1 MSDQYMEN
9 PDIDEQKEKKDGS
22 GGSSLADGVNN
33 ARGLSKQIDKHSAG
47 NGKFNKAMDKH
58 SAGNGKFNK
67 AMNKHSADN
76 GKINKAAD
84 KHSRGGLEKKADK
97 ESPASAGS
105 NANHKNPS
113 GLSKGGSSSSS
124 VKVSGNAGTA
134 GSAGNSGAA
143 AGTGGTAGGAA
154 AGSAGGTAT
163 GSAAA
168 GGATTGATAGATAGA
183 AAGGAAAGGTAA
195 AGVTVAAATGPV
207 GWIVLLVV
215 VIVVIL
221 LIVCCI
227 FEIVM
232 SFIGYANSEEYV
244 QDSLAIEQRELENGL
259 VVYHDN
265 TNFKETIDGF
275 VFTYDGTKYSVTG
288 MEMPSSGYLAGIYDE
303 IEADYNSIVS
313 SDTDENHIYEG
324 YEVINDYMDMWNSDG
339 YKEIFAKIAQNSFS
353 DADVKAICGYDT
365 SKAESIAT
373 KFGNVIKPEYFTW
386 ENTGMK
392 ADSKEIGRE
401 YFVYVG
407 GGASEDDSGG
417 GTGVHIPGI
426 TDLLTTPTTPT
437 SPGLS
442 NLDDGLI
449 RNPDIKIYLDSLM
462 DAEILRY
469 QASGEYE
476 KHAEVVEQSNY
487 TVSYHISMSIPTGKA
502 IEADEYEYKYVT
514 DEESMNQAQELIE
527 SIENKDYL
535 ALVKTSANAI
545 KDGIWGAIKSLF
557 QKDHSW
563 RDYTVPKGYYDNL
576 DPMGSSGTSVP
587 GDISDIVISP
597 EDNEDLIYLAGVI
610 WAEAG
615 NQQYTGKLAVG
626 YVVMNRV
633 HGKNLS
639 IKEVIMEK
647 NQFATYIP
655 DHTWEKGCERFA
667 LMSTEERN
675 ANECW
680 IAAVEA
686 YNGRGTNPIGDRLFF
701 RVPPNKNDLSNFK
714 DPILIQDH
722 VFHRGQYKW

>member
-9 PDIDEQKEKKDGS
+9 PEMDEEKDKKGGS
-22 GGSSLADGVNN
+22 GRSSLANGADN
-33 ARGLSKQIDKHSAG
+33 ARGLSKRIDNNSAG

-58 SAGNGKFNK
+58 SAGNGKFSK
-67 AMNKHSADN
+67 AMNKHSADS
-76 GKINKAAD
+76 GKMNKAAD

-97 ESPASAGS
+97 ESPSSAGS
-105 NANHKNPS
+105 NAGQKNAS
-113 GLSKGGSSSSS
+113 GLNKGGSSSAG
-124 VKVSGNAGTA
+124 VKVSESAGTA
-134 GSAGNSGAA
+134 GSAGGSGTATGTSGAA
-143 AGTGGTAGGAA
+143 SGSAA
-154 AGSAGGTAT
+154 AGSAGGTAAGGAAT
-163 GSAAA
+163 GSAA
-168 GGATTGATAGATAGA
+168 TGATAGA
-183 AAGGAAAGGTAA
+183 AAGGTAAGGAA
-195 AGVTVAAATGPV
+195 ATGVTVAAATGPV

-215 VIVVIL
+215 VIVVVL
-221 LIVCCI
+221 LVVCCI

-259 VVYHDN
+259 AIYHN
-265 TNFKETIDGF
+265 STNFKETIDGF

-288 MEMPSSGYLAGIYDE
+288 MEMPNSGYLAGIYDA

-324 YEVINDYMDMWNSDG
+324 YEVTNDYMDMWNSDG
-339 YKEIFAKIAQNSFS
+339 YKEIFAQIAQNSFS

-365 SKAESIAT
+365 SKAESIAK

-392 ADSKEIGRE
+392 ADNKEIGRE
-401 YFVYVG
+401 YFVFVG
-407 GGASEDDSGG
+407 NEDIKDDSGG
-417 GTGVHIPGI
+417 GTGIHIPGM
-426 TDLLTTPTTPT
+426 TDLLIPPITVAP
-437 SPGLS
+437 PGLADP
-442 NLDDGLI
+442 DDGLI

-476 KHAEVVEQSNY
+476 KHTEVVEQCNY

-527 SIENKDYL
+527 AIENKDYL
-535 ALVKTSANAI
+535 TLVKTSTNSI
-545 KDGIWGAIKSLF
+545 KDGIWDSVKSLF
-557 QKDHSW
+557 QKDFSW

-576 DPMGSSGTSVP
+576 DPMGSTGTIVP

-655 DHTWEKGCERFA
+655 DHTWERGCERFA
-667 LMSTEERN
+667 QMSEEERN

-714 DPILIQDH
+714 DPVLIQDH